1 MASGPVCQVSGT
13 ICGVDGTAKAGAQVR
28 ATIKSTQADQG
39 GQIAGGAGVTSD
51 VVSAIT
57 ADDGTFT
64 IQLLQGSTVDLE
76 IPDINL
82 RKEIIIPA
90 TSTADF
96 ADLV

>member
-1 MASGPVCQVSGT
+1 MASGAVCQVSGT
-13 ICGVDGTAKAGAQVR
+13 ICGVDGAPKAGAQVR
-28 ATIKSTQADQG
+28 ASVKSTQADQG
-39 GQIAGGAGVTSD
+39 GQVAGGAGITSE

-64 IQLLQGSTVDLE
+64 IQLLQGATVELE

-82 RKEIIIPA
+82 RKEVLVPA

-96 ADLV
+96 VNLI